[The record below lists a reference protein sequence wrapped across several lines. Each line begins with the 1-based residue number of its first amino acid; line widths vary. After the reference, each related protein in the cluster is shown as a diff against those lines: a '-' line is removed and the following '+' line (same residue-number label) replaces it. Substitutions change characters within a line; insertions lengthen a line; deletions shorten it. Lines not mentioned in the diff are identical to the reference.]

1 MIVGNPT
8 DRITVKTGLK
18 AFWSQR
24 RPIVASST
32 NSWQPAVPLP
42 AARKNPGHSPSLP
55 ASHPP
60 KAVELLDAI
69 GDLKPS
75 QSHSSGGVR
84 DLCSRGRHEGTRLP
98 GRFPQSLRG
107 CGAGVL
113 SGVAPCTSYYAR
125 QATPQQ
131 RLAKIAGMAAMRA
144 AEMAML
150 SVNAPRARSV
160 RAGSARQAAT
170 RAGTAAADGLPA
182 RTRAVLRGRFTRTGS
197 LISLPEMKNTSH
209 GAPCPWAFRRG
220 GWMLHART
228 PIGAARQDRPATP
241 RPDTALVAPHLI
253 APTKPCQDRVSATNP
268 GKSRL

>member
-1 MIVGNPT
+1 M
-8 DRITVKTGLK
+8 
-18 AFWSQR
+18 
-24 RPIVASST
+24 
-32 NSWQPAVPLP
+32 PLP
-42 AARKNPGHSPSLP
+42 ATPENPGPPPSLP
-55 ASHPP
+55 TSHAP

-75 QSHSSGGVR
+75 QSHSCGGVR
-84 DLCSRGRHEGTRLP
+84 NLCSRGRHEGTRLL

-107 CGAGVL
+107 CGAKLL
-113 SGVAPCTSYYAR
+113 SGLAPRPTNYAR
-125 QATPQQ
+125 QATPQH

-182 RTRAVLRGRFTRTGS
+182 RTRVVLRGRITRTGS

-220 GWMLHART
+220 GWMPHART
-228 PIGAARQDRPATP
+228 PRGAAQQDRPTTP